1 MTRNLFSAVVTL
13 MLASLVCMAQERAA
27 SSVAATPQTAGAKPA
42 SVEVEQLRKRVQQLS
57 AENARLRARL
67 AELEKRT
74 QAMTLRDRLMQE
86 EDRALK
92 LQAQLLS
99 IGEQEANV
107 QSQLDQIN
115 EQLRP
120 ENIDN
125 LQIYGSLRPE
135 EVREVTRRKLTAQQR
150 GILSQLQLIQQSRT
164 RLQSS
169 LTTTDILI
177 QKLRQQLAIALQQ

>member
-1 MTRNLFSAVVTL
+1 MTRNLFSAIVTIL
-13 MLASLVCMAQERAA
+13 LAAWVCMAQEPAA
-27 SSVAATPQTAGAKPA
+27 SPAAAPQTAAARPA
-42 SVEVEQLRKRVQQLS
+42 SVELEQLRKRVQQLS

-67 AELEKRT
+67 AELEKRA
-74 QAMTLRDRLMQE
+74 QAVTLRDRLTQE

-92 LQAQLLS
+92 LQSQLLS

-107 QSQLDQIN
+107 QSQLDAVN

-135 EVREVTRRKLTAQQR
+135 EVREAARRKLTAQQR

-169 LTTTDILI
+169 LSTTDILI
-177 QKLRQQLAIALQQ
+177 QKLRQQLATALQQ

>member
-135 EVREVTRRKLTAQQR
+135 EVREVTRRKLTTQQR

-177 QKLRQQLAIALQQ
+177 QKLRQQLATALQQ